1 MDIWFSDMDNTLIY
15 SHKHDIPLP
24 KTTAEYYLDREQSFI
39 TDRTLSFC
47 RKFCASTERMFV
59 PLTTRTPAQY
69 ERILLREKL
78 SYRYALVCNGA
89 LLLDNG
95 ISDAVWEQESLA
107 MTADC
112 AEPLAQALADLY
124 TFAETEHVHDL
135 RPYMVYAKT
144 EATPQQIATLHQRYT
159 PQGLDVILSGTK
171 LYCLPQK
178 FSKGH
183 AVRRFCHRFAHPNDR
198 VIASGDT
205 VFDVPML
212 TESDIALYPEELSVP
227 SDAQHIRIPVKGF
240 FAHGLCE
247 TLNQFI
253 MHNA

>member
-198 VIASGDT
+198 V
-205 VFDVPML
+205 
-212 TESDIALYPEELSVP
+212 
-227 SDAQHIRIPVKGF
+227 
-240 FAHGLCE
+240 
-247 TLNQFI
+247 
-253 MHNA
+253 

>member
-1 MDIWFSDMDNTLIY
+1 
-15 SHKHDIPLP
+15 
-24 KTTAEYYLDREQSFI
+24 
-39 TDRTLSFC
+39 
-47 RKFCASTERMFV
+47 MFV

-95 ISDAVWEQESLA
+95 ISDAAWEQESLA

-159 PQGLDVILSGTK
+159 PHRDWMSFSAAPSCIVCRRNFPKAMRCVGSVTV
-171 LYCLPQK
+171 LP
-178 FSKGH
+178 
-183 AVRRFCHRFAHPNDR
+183 
-198 VIASGDT
+198 
-205 VFDVPML
+205 
-212 TESDIALYPEELSVP
+212 
-227 SDAQHIRIPVKGF
+227 IRLIV
-240 FAHGLCE
+240 
-247 TLNQFI
+247 
-253 MHNA
+253 